1 MSLTSLKAKI
11 TSCIRAGRYE
21 VFTSDRGKVI
31 VETSLFLH
39 KDGYMTPNFKD
50 MIFNHISDLEPEE
63 IDSLEKYQY
72 SLLDTIE
79 LLRMAS
85 NGSYGGLG
93 LETVDAIYN
102 LLCGRLDNW
111 QPSSDPYS
119 EHIRKMLE
127 LTLESYRNSFW
138 RK

>member
-11 TSCIRAGRYE
+11 ISCIRSGRYE
-21 VFTSDRGKVI
+21 TFISDRGKVI

-39 KDGYMTPNFKD
+39 KDGDMTPNFKD
-50 MIFNHISDLEPEE
+50 MIFNHIADLKPEE
-63 IDSLEKYQY
+63 IDSLERYQY

-111 QPSSDPYS
+111 AYSSSQYD
-119 EHIRKMLE
+119 ECVKKMLE
-127 LTLESYRNSFW
+127 ITLEEHRNSFW